1 MSRLVGTRGPDQDS
15 HKHIFTDFTTG
26 LWIWV
31 APCPSVLYKFKQAG
45 TKGSKVCFSSNQTHA
60 GLYRIVFLLII
71 VIYLIS
77 LKENNPVQAGGARAW
92 LEPQKSIEGCR
103 KQPSLMR
110 WQQHAQRPSPQ
121 NVTNVLFGA
130 IRTSAKAP
138 KTIFGLTAAHNL
150 FSFVSIVVGIV
161 GVVVVVVVAVVFV
174 HPLSLSCAFAD
185 KGVQWNLVQNMPS
198 AAGVEIKLQNKWGIH
213 IYIKR
218 QSNA

>member
-1 MSRLVGTRGPDQDS
+1 MLFFEPNARRLVPD
-15 HKHIFTDFTTG
+15 
-26 LWIWV
+26 
-31 APCPSVLYKFKQAG
+31 C
-45 TKGSKVCFSSNQTHA
+45 
-60 GLYRIVFLLII
+60 FLL
-71 VIYLIS
+71 
-77 LKENNPVQAGGARAW
+77 NNFNIFDFFKGKQSGTSRWCQGVAGAPKKYRR
-92 LEPQKSIEGCR
+92 LQKATQSYEMITTR
-103 KQPSLMR
+103 TKALPPKR
-110 WQQHAQRPSPQ
+110 HKRPFRSH
-121 NVTNVLFGA
+121 
-130 IRTSAKAP
+130 TSAKAP

-161 GVVVVVVVAVVFV
+161 GVVVVVVVVVAVVFV